1 MKFPNIAQSILYAY
15 TNVLSLCKSPVLT
28 NTKFSIIRQL
38 FKLVVLNLHNFGILK
53 ANEIKY
59 LNVIIFTQK
68 KSSKILDEVE
78 YCTTICLVA
87 LAISDMMFCFTT
99 FPIAFLPAKW
109 VLPIPS
115 SQSSDS
121 CLNLLF

>member
-59 LNVIIFTQK
+59 AITIAVMVDLIVIHC
-68 KSSKILDEVE
+68 LDRNGWQ
-78 YCTTICLVA
+78 
-87 LAISDMMFCFTT
+87 
-99 FPIAFLPAKW
+99 IAK
-109 VLPIPS
+109 
-115 SQSSDS
+115 
-121 CLNLLF
+121 